1 MMVLVALAVALL
13 AILLVIMASEVVI
26 ICGYGGYNVDKE
38 SWCINEEKYYET
50 FKGIISVSNR
60 KTMN

>member
-1 MMVLVALAVALL
+1 MSMMVLVALAVALL

-38 SWCINEEKYYET
+38 S
-50 FKGIISVSNR
+50 
-60 KTMN
+60 